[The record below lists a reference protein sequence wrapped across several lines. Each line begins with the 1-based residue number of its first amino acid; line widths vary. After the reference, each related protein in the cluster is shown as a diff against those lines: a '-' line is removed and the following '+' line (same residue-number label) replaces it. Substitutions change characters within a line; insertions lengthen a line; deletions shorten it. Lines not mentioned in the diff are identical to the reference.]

1 MAEWETEHFPEE
13 DFTVAPVIPSEI
25 ADQLSPQA
33 RQSLVDEAK
42 RVYRDAEDWTLR
54 RSRFLRR
61 LDSLERVWFA

>member
-1 MAEWETEHFPEE
+1 MTTP
-13 DFTVAPVIPSEI
+13 DDDPVEVVQEI